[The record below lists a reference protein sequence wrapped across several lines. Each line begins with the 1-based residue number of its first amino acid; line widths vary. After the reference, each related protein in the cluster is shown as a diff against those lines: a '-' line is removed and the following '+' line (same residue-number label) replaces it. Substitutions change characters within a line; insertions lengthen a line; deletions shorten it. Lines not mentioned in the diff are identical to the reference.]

1 MKDLM
6 PVISPANSE
15 TSLVDYCHFYCDS
28 RCCKSVFLL
37 PEEYRILKENKLIE
51 EDDPDILDMGDYYIL
66 KENQNTGKCRFL
78 KSNLCTIQEFKP
90 IDCKIWPLY
99 FNRNSTETETDFLC
113 YDSNCPIAH
122 RLPSRFIGAALF
134 EMEKIPIALRKE
146 FFDITIKLGY
156 KLNTRLVKEKIEKF
170 DISFENTN
178 PLEVLT

>member
-1 MKDLM
+1 MKDLI

-37 PEEYRILKENKLIE
+37 PEEYKILKDNKLIE
-51 EDDPDILDMGDYYIL
+51 ENDPDILDMGDYYIL
-66 KENQNTGKCRFL
+66 IENQNTGKCRFL
-78 KSNLCTIQEFKP
+78 KNNLCTIQEFKP

-99 FNRNSTETETDFLC
+99 FNPNSTETDFLC

-122 RLPSRFIGAALF
+122 RLPNRFIGAALF
-134 EMEKIPIALRKE
+134 EMEKIPIALKKE

-156 KLNTRLVKEKIEKF
+156 KLNTRFNIDRNTKG
-170 DISFENTN
+170 FEIIFKDTA
-178 PLEVLT
+178 PIFVSI